1 LNRTNVEGIRRA
13 EEVEVEVVVVEVVE
27 VVEVVVE
34 GGHIR
39 WTMTM
44 TGWVMGR
51 KEAEEEEEEGV

>member
-13 EEVEVEVVVVEVVE
+13 VEVEVEVEVVAE
-27 VVEVVVE
+27 VVEVVVV
-34 GGHIR
+34 GGLIR

-51 KEAEEEEEEGV
+51 KEEAEEEEEEGV